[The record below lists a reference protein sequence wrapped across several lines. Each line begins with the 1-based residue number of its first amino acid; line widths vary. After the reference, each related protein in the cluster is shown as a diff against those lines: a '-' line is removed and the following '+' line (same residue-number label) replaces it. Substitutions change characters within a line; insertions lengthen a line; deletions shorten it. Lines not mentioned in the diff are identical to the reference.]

1 MPNQKPVFPSHT
13 MSPRILLGPGPSMA
27 HPRVLALP
35 DAIAAASPARQEE
48 LCRIVVQQVVVIDR
62 RVETIVWTPP
72 ARPFFEKQ
80 RECPQGDSNP

>member
-35 DAIAAASPARQEE
+35 DAIAAASPARQEGNP
-48 LCRIVVQQVVVIDR
+48 VGS
-62 RVETIVWTPP
+62 W
-72 ARPFFEKQ
+72 
-80 RECPQGDSNP
+80 SNRSS